1 MLFSKKVSS
10 ENAFSKPSNK
20 RMELVKTPNVPQ
32 MITRDIKRTT
42 LENMNKNSNYSYE
55 IKTNKVPLNV
65 FQLKKDIQIDL
76 HSKLEKEPLV
86 LDPLVLDPLVLD
98 PLVLEPLQTDPLV
111 LEPLQTDPLVLDPL
125 FTTKKETIVTSTTD
139 VIIDSVLAASY
150 PFKNKP
156 MDISMVEIIV
166 EKYFCQ
172 KMEEYLLLNE
182 ETEEI
187 HQTKLEEVIEPV
199 VARIVQRIIQYDYLH
214 ESPEF
219 HIGNEND
226 ENMVVH
232 YDDVY
237 ESKSILSELSDH
249 PISKFK
255 SQIYKNELIENV
267 EIQYEDVYG
276 LENETF
282 TENIS
287 KYKSQKWNLISEIH
301 LEEEGTIMDICE
313 HHGKVYLVGNF
324 SSGQEIKNIACW
336 DPVLSQ
342 FSPLKGTLNN
352 MGSCL
357 TINKE
362 DELLFVGGTFTNVG
376 DESSNDLSVMNISMF
391 SIPNQSWYPL
401 KDAYLNSEC
410 HCLTWDKKRRILYVG
425 GSFTKIGELEIQY
438 LAEYH
443 LDTMLWKPFSGGEI
457 NGSCR
462 CMCLDEERDCL
473 YVGGLFTK
481 VANTILLS
489 HIGSYDLQTQIWN
502 TFMGGELQGY
512 VNVLLLEKECLYVG
526 GTFSNIKREF
536 DFVNAYHIACYD
548 LKEREWKD
556 MQNGVNGIVF
566 SLAVVDNILYMGGSF
581 TKLTFGD
588 VSVNHFAS
596 YNTIEKEWCS
606 DHGSAIN
613 SSCRSLCVFK
623 KTILCGGN
631 YFVQYHT

>member
-1 MLFSKKVSS
+1 L
-10 ENAFSKPSNK
+10 
-20 RMELVKTPNVPQ
+20 
-32 MITRDIKRTT
+32 D
-42 LENMNKNSNYSYE
+42 
-55 IKTNKVPLNV
+55 V
-65 FQLKKDIQIDL
+65 FQLKKEIQIDL
-76 HSKLEKEPLV
+76 FSKLEKDPVVFAPVV
-86 LDPLVLDPLVLD
+86 LDPVVLDPMVLD
-98 PLVLEPLQTDPLV
+98 PVVFAPVVLEPM
-111 LEPLQTDPLVLDPL
+111 LEI
-125 FTTKKETIVTSTTD
+125 ETIVTSTTD
-139 VIIDSVLAASY
+139 VIIDSVLASSY

-182 ETEEI
+182 ETEDI

-255 SQIYKNELIENV
+255 TQNKNEFIENV
-267 EIQYEDVYG
+267 EIQYDDVYG
-276 LENETF
+276 FGNETF
-282 TENIS
+282 TETIS
-287 KYKSQKWNLISEIH
+287 KYKSQKWNLKPEIV
-301 LEEEGTIMDICE
+301 LEEGGTIMDMCE

-324 SSGQEIKNIACW
+324 STINQEIKNIACW
-336 DPVLSQ
+336 DPLLSQ
-342 FSPLKGTLNN
+342 FSNVKGTLNN

-362 DELLFVGGTFTNVG
+362 DEMLFVGGTFTNVG
-376 DESSNDLSVMNISMF
+376 EDLSVMNISMF
-391 SIPNQSWYPL
+391 SIPNQCWYPL

-502 TFMGGELQGY
+502 SFIGGELQGY
-512 VNVLLLEKECLYVG
+512 VNVLLVEKECLYVG
-526 GTFSNIKREF
+526 GTFSSIKREF

-548 LKEREWKD
+548 LKEKEWKD

-566 SLAVVDNILYMGGSF
+566 SLTLVDNILYMGGSF
-581 TKLTFGD
+581 TKLTFSD